1 MRALLMLFI
10 LPLVASERTVDPTFL
25 HRYLP
30 DVVEQKADMSTS
42 TCHYK
47 PLFGK
52 GDGQGGVPRSVA
64 RFGEIRID
72 PGGNCQAAARVLE
85 EEAYVVLEGSGTM
98 DSEGQKYPLRGHDFF
113 YVPQAMRA
121 LGQPLV
127 LHAPAIS
134 SSTGARLIVM
144 GFRIPRDRVR
154 YVPSQGQPT
163 VANLDDVKWQTVSG
177 HPDSVLYQLLIG
189 DKNSKRDKIAAGEV
203 ITSLFIME
211 FEPGGTNFP
220 HHHDK
225 AEEIYLVLEG
235 SGDMVAGG
243 GTDGVEGRHPARA
256 GDAYFFR
263 LNCTVGFYA
272 SRNPGPKAR
281 ILAVRSLYPFSKEI
295 D

>member
-1 MRALLMLFI
+1 MRAWLLLCV
-10 LPLVASERTVDPTFL
+10 LPLFASERTVDPTFL
-25 HRYLP
+25 RRYLP
-30 DVVEQKADMSTS
+30 DVREQKAEMSTS

-47 PLFGK
+47 PLFGV
-52 GDGQGGVPRSVA
+52 GDSQSKVPRGVA
-64 RFGEIRID
+64 RFGEITID
-72 PGGNCQAAARVLE
+72 PGGACEAVARRFE
-85 EEAYVVLEGSGTM
+85 EEAYVVLDGSGTL
-98 DSEGQKYPLRGHDFF
+98 DCVTKGIKLRKHDFF
-113 YVPQAMRA
+113 YVVP
-121 LGQPLV
+121 GQRHV
-127 LHAPAIS
+127 IAGNS
-134 SSTGARLIVM
+134 GVRMIVM
-144 GFRIPRDRVR
+144 GFKVPADRVR
-154 YVPSQGQPT
+154 VTAYPGPT
-163 VANLDDVKWQTVSG
+163 IANFDDVKWQTVSG

-203 ITSLFIME
+203 LTSLFIME

-225 AEEIYLVLEG
+225 AEEIYLVLDG

>member
-1 MRALLMLFI
+1 MRALLILSV
-10 LPLVASERTVDPTFL
+10 LPLLASERTVDPTFL

-30 DVVEQKADMSTS
+30 EVGEQKADMSTS

-47 PLFGK
+47 PLFGADDAQAK
-52 GDGQGGVPRSVA
+52 VPRSVA
-64 RFGEIRID
+64 RFGQITVD
-72 PGGNCQAAARVLE
+72 PGGHCEAVAYPAEEQAI
-85 EEAYVVLEGSGTM
+85 VVLDGAGTL
-98 DSEGQKYPLRGHDFF
+98 EAAGQSLGLRTHDFL
-113 YVPQAMRA
+113 YLPPGVRHAMA
-121 LGQPLV
+121 SD
-127 LHAPAIS
+127 A
-134 SSTGARLIVM
+134 GARIIVM
-144 GFRIPRDRVR
+144 GFRIPGGFRASA
-154 YVPSQGQPT
+154 PAKPL
-163 VANLDDVKWQTVSG
+163 VANLDEVKWQTVSG

-189 DKNSKRDKIAAGEV
+189 DKKSKRDKIAAGEV

-225 AEEIYLVLEG
+225 AEEIYLVLDG

-272 SRNPGPKAR
+272 SRSGPKAR
-281 ILAVRSLYPFSKEI
+281 ILAVRSLYPFSKEV

>member
-1 MRALLMLFI
+1 MRGLLFLAALTLF
-10 LPLVASERTVDPTFL
+10 AAERSVDPTFL

-30 DVVEQKADMSTS
+30 DVHEQKADISTS

-47 PLFGK
+47 PLFGA
-52 GDGQGGVPRSVA
+52 GDSRAQVPRGIV
-64 RFGEIRID
+64 RFGEIAVD
-72 PGGNCQAAARVLE
+72 PGGACEAVARPLE
-85 EEAYVVLEGSGTM
+85 EDAYVVLDGTGAL
-98 DSEGQKYPLRGHDFF
+98 DSVTKGIALRQHDFF
-113 YVPQAMRA
+113 YIVP
-121 LGQPLV
+121 GQPHV
-127 LHAPAIS
+127 IAGKS
-134 SSTGARLIVM
+134 GMRLIVM
-144 GFRIPRDRVR
+144 GFK
-154 YVPSQGQPT
+154 VPSGRIRSTTYSEPAI
-163 VANLDDVKWQTVSG
+163 ANFDDVKWQTVSG

-203 ITSLFIME
+203 LTSLFIME

-225 AEEIYLVLEG
+225 AEEIYLVLDG

-272 SRNPGPKAR
+272 SKSAGPKAR

-295 D
+295 Y

>member
-1 MRALLMLFI
+1 MRAWLLLSV
-10 LPLVASERTVDPTFL
+10 LPLFASERSVDPTFL

-30 DVVEQKADMSTS
+30 DVGEWKADMSTP

-47 PLFGK
+47 PLFGG
-52 GDGQGGVPRSVA
+52 GDSQAKVPRGVG
-64 RFGEIRID
+64 RFGEITID
-72 PGGNCQAAARVLE
+72 AGGNCAPVSYPAEEQAWVILD
-85 EEAYVVLEGSGTM
+85 GSGTI
-98 DSEGQKYPLRGHDFF
+98 DYAGEKLAVRKHDFL
-113 YVPQAMRA
+113 YLPPSIRHSVST
-121 LGQPLV
+121 
-127 LHAPAIS
+127 S
-134 SSTGARLIVM
+134 SGARIIVI
-144 GFRIPRDRVR
+144 GFKLGAGTHIPAAVK
-154 YVPSQGQPT
+154 PA
-163 VANLDDVKWQTVSG
+163 VANFDDVKWQTVSG

-203 ITSLFIME
+203 LTSLFIME

-225 AEEIYLVLEG
+225 AEEIYLVLDG

-272 SRNPGPKAR
+272 SKGSGPKAR
-281 ILAVRSLYPFSKEI
+281 ILAVRSRYPFSKEI

>member
-1 MRALLMLFI
+1 MRAWLLLSV
-10 LPLVASERTVDPTFL
+10 LPLVAAERTVDPTFL

-30 DVVEQKADMSTS
+30 DVAEQKADVSTS

-47 PLFGK
+47 PLFGA
-52 GDGQGGVPRSVA
+52 GDAQAKVPRSVA
-64 RFGEIRID
+64 RFGEVTVD
-72 PGGNCQAAARVLE
+72 PGGHCEAVVYPAEEQAIVILDGTGALDAA
-85 EEAYVVLEGSGTM
+85 
-98 DSEGQKYPLRGHDFF
+98 GQNLALRKHDFL
-113 YVPQAMRA
+113 YLPPGVRHAMASDSGVR
-121 LGQPLV
+121 LV
-127 LHAPAIS
+127 
-134 SSTGARLIVM
+134 VM
-144 GFRIPRDRVR
+144 GFKIPDGLRAA
-154 YVPSQGQPT
+154 PPT
-163 VANLDDVKWQTVSG
+163 KPHVANFDDVKWQTVSG

-225 AEEIYLVLEG
+225 AEEIYLVLDG

-243 GTDGVEGRHPARA
+243 GADGVEGRQPARA

-272 SRNPGPKAR
+272 ARNGPKAR
-281 ILAVRSLYPFSKEI
+281 ILAVRSLYPLSKEV

>member
-1 MRALLMLFI
+1 MKAWLLLSV
-10 LPLVASERTVDPTFL
+10 LPLVAAERTVDPTFL

-30 DVVEQKADMSTS
+30 EVGEQKADMSTS

-47 PLFGK
+47 PLFGADDAQAK
-52 GDGQGGVPRSVA
+52 VPRSVA
-64 RFGEIRID
+64 RFGQITVD
-72 PGGNCQAAARVLE
+72 PGGHCEAVAYPAEEQAIVILDGAGTLDAA
-85 EEAYVVLEGSGTM
+85 
-98 DSEGQKYPLRGHDFF
+98 GQSLGLRTHDFL
-113 YVPQAMRA
+113 YLPPGVSHAMA
-121 LGQPLV
+121 SD
-127 LHAPAIS
+127 A
-134 SSTGARLIVM
+134 GARIIVM
-144 GFRIPRDRVR
+144 GFRIPGGFRAS
-154 YVPSQGQPT
+154 VPAKPL

-225 AEEIYLVLEG
+225 AEEIYLVLDG
-235 SGDMVAGG
+235 SGDMVADG

-272 SRNPGPKAR
+272 SRSGPKTR
-281 ILAVRSLYPFSKEI
+281 ILAVRSLYPFSKEV

>member
-1 MRALLMLFI
+1 MKAWLLLSV
-10 LPLVASERTVDPTFL
+10 LPLVAAERTVDPTFL

-30 DVVEQKADMSTS
+30 EVGEQKADMSTS

-47 PLFGK
+47 PLFGADDAQAK
-52 GDGQGGVPRSVA
+52 VPRSVA
-64 RFGEIRID
+64 RFGQITVD
-72 PGGNCQAAARVLE
+72 PGGHCEAVAYPAEEQAIVILDGAGTLDAA
-85 EEAYVVLEGSGTM
+85 
-98 DSEGQKYPLRGHDFF
+98 GQSLGLRTHDFL
-113 YVPQAMRA
+113 YLPPGVSHAMA
-121 LGQPLV
+121 SD
-127 LHAPAIS
+127 A
-134 SSTGARLIVM
+134 GARIIVM
-144 GFRIPRDRVR
+144 GFRIPGGFRASA
-154 YVPSQGQPT
+154 PAKPL

-225 AEEIYLVLEG
+225 AEEIYLVLDG
-235 SGDMVAGG
+235 SGDMVADG

-272 SRNPGPKAR
+272 SRSGPKTR
-281 ILAVRSLYPFSKEI
+281 ILAVRSLYPFSKEV

>member
-1 MRALLMLFI
+1 MRAWLLLAA
-10 LPLVASERTVDPTFL
+10 LPLVAAERTVDPTFL
-25 HRYLP
+25 HRYVP
-30 DVVEQKADMSTS
+30 DVIEQKADIGTS

-47 PLFGK
+47 PLFGA
-52 GDGQGGVPRSVA
+52 GDSQAKVPRSVA
-64 RFGEIRID
+64 RFGEITVDASGHCEAVAYPAEEQAIVILDGAGTLDAAGQNLALRKHDFLYLPQGVRHAMSSD
-72 PGGNCQAAARVLE
+72 PGARIL
-85 EEAYVVLEGSGTM
+85 
-98 DSEGQKYPLRGHDFF
+98 
-113 YVPQAMRA
+113 
-121 LGQPLV
+121 
-127 LHAPAIS
+127 
-134 SSTGARLIVM
+134 VM
-144 GFRIPRDRVR
+144 GFKIPGGLRAAA
-154 YVPSQGQPT
+154 PAKPL
-163 VANLDDVKWQTVSG
+163 VANIDDVKWQTVSG

-225 AEEIYLVLEG
+225 AEEIYLVLDG

-243 GTDGVEGRHPARA
+243 GEDGVEGRHPARA

-272 SRNPGPKAR
+272 SKNAPKAR
-281 ILAVRSLYPFSKEI
+281 ILAIRSLYPFSKEV